1 MFNLLR
7 QHQRT
12 IFVAVVVIFIIG
24 IFVGFGS
31 YFFGQR
37 NTDRVASVNGV
48 PISNRRFQLVYERIL
63 DNLRQNPDIQID
75 DNLLKEKQ
83 REALQDLISEEV
95 LWQEA
100 RKYNITVTD
109 KELAAEIQRY
119 PAFQTNGQ
127 FDRRRYFQILF
138 QVLKMTPEEFEES
151 RRRQIA
157 GIKLRQLLA
166 ATIYV
171 DPLDV
176 QIAYQMKNPKERKKF
191 AEEKDKLAE
200 EVRQQKLAA
209 VFAEWFKYLSAS
221 YKIRVYLTE
230 LNR

>member
-1 MFNLLR
+1 MFDLLR

-83 REALQDLISEEV
+83 
-95 LWQEA
+95 
-100 RKYNITVTD
+100 
-109 KELAAEIQRY
+109 
-119 PAFQTNGQ
+119 
-127 FDRRRYFQILF
+127 
-138 QVLKMTPEEFEES
+138 PEEFEES